1 MILKNVVLVP
11 RIDGFF
17 YYKGRRIKA
26 RKHGDGVGVTLVLE
40 HSPVD
45 EDFDENVLFLSE
57 GQRQEIMTKF
67 TKSDDLTLFI
77 VGHDWDYGVRPY
89 KKLLTQEEMED
100 CQYLLDAY
108 MDEEPT
114 GNS

>member
-1 MILKNVVLVP
+1 MILKNGVLVP
-11 RIDGFF
+11 RIDGFCW
-17 YYKGRRIKA
+17 YKGRRIKA
-26 RKHGDGVGVTLVLE
+26 RKHGDGVGVALVLE

-45 EDFDENVLFLSE
+45 EDFDENILFLSE
-57 GQRQEIMTKF
+57 SQRREILAKF
-67 TKSDDLTLFI
+67 TKSDDLTVFI

-89 KKLLTQEEMED
+89 KKTLSLEERED
-100 CQYLLDAY
+100 CSYLLDAY